1 MSKKILFIHQNF
13 PGQFKSL
20 APALAARGDEVV
32 AMAMQNLDVREWNGV
47 KIVPYGAQ
55 RGSTVGIHPWVIDME
70 TKVIRGEACYRAAIK
85 LRDEGFS
92 PDLIVAHPG
101 WGESLFLKDVWPDA
115 RLAIYCE
122 YFYQVQ
128 GGDIDFDPEFPLG
141 GDEACKVRM
150 KNLNNLAHFDIADAG
165 IAPTKWQA
173 STFPGRIR
181 SKISVI
187 HDGIDTRA
195 IRPNPDVKL
204 TMKSGLSLSRNDEVI
219 TFVSR
224 NLEPYRGFHIF
235 MRTLPELLRRRPNAY
250 VLIVGGDGVSYG
262 RKPDNGE
269 SWREVLTKEIRP
281 LISDE
286 DWKRVRFLGKL
297 AYPDFIALL
306 QLSRVHIYLT
316 YPFVLSWS
324 LLEAMSA
331 GCAIVGSDTA
341 PVSEV
346 IRSGETGL
354 LVDFFDKAAITDAIC
369 TLLDDAPLREA
380 LSQRAR
386 EKLVAEY
393 DLVDHCLPQ
402 QLAWI
407 DAQWSGNGKEMRS

>member
-20 APALAARGDEVV
+20 APALAARGDDVV
-32 AMAMQNLDVREWNGV
+32 AMTMQNLDVREWNRV
-47 KIVPYGAQ
+47 KIVSYGAQ
-55 RGSTVGIHPWVIDME
+55 RGSTIGIHPWVVDLE

-85 LRDEGFS
+85 LREEGFL

-115 RLAIYCE
+115 RLALYCE

-165 IAPTKWQA
+165 IAPTQWQA
-173 STFPGRIR
+173 STFPQRIR

-195 IRPNPDVKL
+195 IRPYADVRL
-204 TMKSGLSLSRNDEVI
+204 TLKSGLELSRNDEVI

-262 RKPDNGE
+262 RKPEAGE
-269 SWREVLTKEIRP
+269 SWREVLTKEIRA

-306 QLSRVHIYLT
+306 QLSRVHVYLT

-346 IRSGETGL
+346 IRSGDTGL
-354 LVDFFDKAAITDAIC
+354 LVDFFDQAAITESIC
-369 TLLDDAPLREA
+369 KLLDDAPLRESLGQSA
-380 LSQRAR
+380 RA
-386 EKLVAEY
+386 KIVAEY
-393 DLVDHCLPQ
+393 DLADRCLPQ

-407 DAQWSGNGKEMRS
+407 DAQWSSKGREKQP

>member
-20 APALAARGDEVV
+20 APALAARGDDVV
-32 AMAMQNLDVREWNGV
+32 AMTMQNLDVREWNRV

-55 RGSTVGIHPWVIDME
+55 RGSTIGIHPWVVDLE
-70 TKVIRGEACYRAAIK
+70 SKVIRGEACYRAAIK
-85 LRDEGFS
+85 LREEGFL

-115 RLAIYCE
+115 RLALYCE

-165 IAPTKWQA
+165 IAPTQWQA
-173 STFPGRIR
+173 STFPQRIR

-187 HDGIDTRA
+187 HDGIDTRT
-195 IRPNPDVKL
+195 IRPYADVRL
-204 TMKSGLSLSRNDEVI
+204 TLKSGIELSRNDEVI

-235 MRTLPELLRRRPNAY
+235 MRTLPELLRRRSNAY

-262 RKPDNGE
+262 RKPEGGE
-269 SWREVLTKEIRP
+269 SWREVLTKEIRAS
-281 LISDE
+281 ISDE

-306 QLSRVHIYLT
+306 QLSRVHVYLT

-346 IRSGETGL
+346 IRSGDTGL
-354 LVDFFDKAAITDAIC
+354 LVDFFDRAAITEAIC
-369 TLLDDAPLREA
+369 TLLDDGQLRQS
-380 LSQRAR
+380 LGQRAR
-386 EKLVAEY
+386 EKMVAEY
-393 DLVDHCLPQ
+393 DLADRCLPQ

-407 DAQWSGNGKEMRS
+407 DAQ

>member
-1 MSKKILFIHQNF
+1 MPKKILFIHQNF

-32 AMAMQNLDVREWNGV
+32 AMAMQNLDVREWNRV

-55 RGSTVGIHPWVIDME
+55 RGSTVGIHPWVVDLE

-85 LRDEGFS
+85 LREEGFS

-115 RLAIYCE
+115 RLALYCE

-165 IAPTKWQA
+165 IAPTQWQA
-173 STFPGRIR
+173 STFPQRIR

-187 HDGIDTRA
+187 HDGIDARA
-195 IRPNPDVKL
+195 IRPFADVKL
-204 TMKSGLSLSRNDEVI
+204 MLKSGLELSRKDEVI

-262 RKPDNGE
+262 RKPEGGE
-269 SWREVLTKEIRP
+269 IWREVMTKEIRAS
-281 LISDE
+281 ISDE

-306 QLSRVHIYLT
+306 QLSRVHVYLT

-346 IRSGETGL
+346 IRSGDTGL
-354 LVDFFDKAAITDAIC
+354 LVDFFDKAAMTEAIC
-369 TLLDDAPLREA
+369 TLLDDSQLRES
-380 LSQRAR
+380 LGQRAR
-386 EKLVAEY
+386 EKMVAEY
-393 DLVDHCLPQ
+393 DLADRCLPQ

-407 DAQWSGNGKEMRS
+407 DAQWPS